1 MLLFGPFS
9 IRRKRTARVSTLRD
23 DSLLRHIA
31 DALTNRNVLL
41 RFFVCL
47 FAMIV
52 LLFAVEAWR
61 SPFTFRLGDHQPHG
75 ILAQVSFKRINRAET
90 DRAKALA
97 SEQVPFVF
105 RLTSNPSNRLL
116 EVFKSDLEEIAKA
129 ETLESVRPSTRSA
142 FGLWTETDRPMDD
155 LPPEMREQEFRKLR
169 TALFTGRPHDPMATE
184 EFLARPEDMSDRIAQ
199 LVAEAESFLA
209 PLQRYGIVDPFEL
222 SRNKIRVDQSLAILK
237 SLDDPQSLDD
247 PASREAAFRD
257 AVAPSEVLLT
267 ELLREEGTL
276 GKSWPRFPGLSA
288 IQLSFERW
296 LTSKQTSLV
305 SLRYEPSQT
314 QVARREARDK
324 VANVTDPYN
333 QGDVLVTPGQGIDE
347 STLDVLRDEYD
358 QVERGVSLR
367 DRILRVVSVFVLIFV
382 LTVLNGYYLIAN
394 EPRLVERLSGLAVYL
409 GAIVLAAFLG
419 RILSVDPWRAE
430 IIPLMVTVMVLAI
443 AYNQDLAA
451 LTAFTL
457 SLLLTLSSVADTGEF
472 VVLMS
477 VAATAIVPLSRV
489 SSRSALIKIG
499 FWCGVVY
506 FLVTYGTAVIKT
518 QSLDLLWRDR
528 TLLLHSLRGAGWC
541 LASGYI
547 VAGSLPFI
555 EATFG
560 IVTDISLLELSHVS
574 HPLLQELVRRAPG
587 TYNHSITVATL
598 AEAAAERIG
607 ANGLLVRVGA
617 YFHDIGKMLK
627 PGYFIENMLDGSSS
641 KHERLNPA
649 MSTLIIIGHVKD
661 GVDLAQQHSLPR
673 PLINFIEQHHGT
685 TLVQYFY
692 HAASKAAEDHPD
704 RIEVEESS
712 FRYPGPKPQS
722 RESGVMMLADA
733 VESASRTLS
742 EPTPKRIESLVRA
755 ITMDKLLDGQFE
767 ESTLTLSE
775 INLIQESL
783 TKSLISIF
791 HTRIKYPEQ
800 RAG

>member
-1 MLLFGPFS
+1 MILFGPFS
-9 IRRKRTARVSTLRD
+9 FRRKRTARVSTLRD
-23 DSLLRHIA
+23 DSLLRYVG
-31 DALTNRNVLL
+31 DALTDRNVLVRL
-41 RFFVCL
+41 FVCL
-47 FAMIV
+47 LATAA
-52 LLFAVEAWR
+52 LLLAVEAWR
-61 SPFTFRLGDHQPHG
+61 TPFTYRLGDYQPHG
-75 ILAQVSFKRINRAET
+75 ILAQVPFKRINRFET

-97 SEQVPFVF
+97 EDQVPFVF
-105 RLTSNPSNRLL
+105 RMEPNTSRRLL
-116 EVFKSDLEEIAKA
+116 DSLKSDLEEIAKA
-129 ETLESVRPSTRSA
+129 ETLESVRSSTRSA
-142 FGLWTETDRPMDD
+142 FGLWTETERPMDD
-155 LPPEMREQEFRKLR
+155 MPPEMREQEFKKLR

-184 EFLARPEDMSDRIAQ
+184 EFIARPEDMSDRIAQ
-199 LVAEAESFLA
+199 LLTDAEKFLE

-222 SRNKIRVDQSLAILK
+222 SRNKIRADQSLAILK
-237 SLDDPQSLDD
+237 PSNDLPLRD
-247 PASREAAFRD
+247 AEFKD
-257 AVAPSEVLLT
+257 AVAPAEVLLT
-267 ELLREEGTL
+267 ELLREEGKL
-276 GKSWPRFPGLSA
+276 GKSWSQFARLTS
-288 IQLSFERW
+288 IKSSFERW
-296 LTSKQTSLV
+296 LTSNHASLV
-305 SLRYEPSQT
+305 SLRYDPSLT
-314 QVARREARDK
+314 QAARHEARQK

-333 QGDVLVTPGQGIDE
+333 QGDVLVAPGHRIDE
-347 STLDVLRDEYD
+347 MSLDVLRDEYN
-358 QVERGVSLR
+358 QMESGVSLR
-367 DRILRVVSVFVLIFV
+367 DRILRVATVFVLIFV
-382 LTVLNGYYLIAN
+382 LAVLNGYYLVAN

-419 RILSVDPWRAE
+419 RILSFDPWRAE
-430 IIPLMVTVMVLAI
+430 IIPLMVTVMILAI

-489 SSRSALIKIG
+489 RSRSSLIKIG
-499 FWCGVVY
+499 FWCGVVF

-518 QSLDLLWRDR
+518 QSLDLLWRDQ
-528 TLLLHSLRGAGWC
+528 TLLLHALRGAGWC

-598 AEAAAERIG
+598 AEAAAERID

-627 PGYFIENMLDGSSS
+627 PGYFIENMLEGSSS

-661 GVDLAQQHSLPR
+661 GVDLAEQHNLPR
-673 PLINFIEQHHGT
+673 PIVDFIEQHHGT

-704 RIEVEESS
+704 HIEVEESS

>member
-1 MLLFGPFS
+1 MILFGPVSF
-9 IRRKRTARVSTLRD
+9 RRKRTARVSTLRD
-23 DSLLRHIA
+23 DSLLRLIG
-31 DALTNRNVLL
+31 DAFTDRNVLTRL
-41 RFFVCL
+41 FVCL
-47 FAMIV
+47 IAMAA
-52 LLFAVEAWR
+52 LLFAIEAWR
-61 SPFTFRLGDHQPHG
+61 TPFTHRLGDNQPHG
-75 ILAQVSFKRINRAET
+75 ILAQVPFKRINRFET
-90 DRAKALA
+90 DRAKAQA
-97 SEQVPFVF
+97 EDQVPFVF
-105 RLTSNPSNRLL
+105 RLEPSNSERLL
-116 EVFKSDLEEIAKA
+116 KSLKSDLEEIAQA
-129 ETLESVRPSTRSA
+129 ETLESVRSSTRSA

-155 LPPEMREQEFRKLR
+155 MPPEMQEQQFRKLR
-169 TALFTGRPHDPMATE
+169 SALFTGRPFDPMATE
-184 EFLARPEDMSDRIAQ
+184 EFIARPDDMSDRIVQ
-199 LVAEAESFLA
+199 LVSDAKTFLE
-209 PLQRYGIVDPFEL
+209 PVQRYGIVDPFEL
-222 SRNKIRVDQSLAILK
+222 SRNKIRGDQSLAIVKLP
-237 SLDDPQSLDD
+237 DDL
-247 PASREAAFRD
+247 AVREAAFKD
-257 AVAPSEVLLT
+257 AVAPAEVLLAS
-267 ELLREEGTL
+267 LLNDDGKL
-276 GKSWPRFPGLSA
+276 GKAWSQFPQLSA
-288 IQLSFERW
+288 IKGPFERW
-296 LTSKQTSLV
+296 LNSNHSSLV
-305 SLRYEPSQT
+305 SLRHDPSLT
-314 QVARREARDK
+314 QAARREARQK
-324 VANVTDPYN
+324 VPNVTDPYN
-333 QGDVLVTPGQGIDE
+333 QGDVLVTPGQKIDQAA
-347 STLDVLRDEYD
+347 LDVLHDEYD
-358 QVERGVSLR
+358 QVEQDVSLR
-367 DRILRVVSVFVLIFV
+367 NRILRVTTVFVLIFV
-382 LTVLNGYYLIAN
+382 LTVLNGYYLVAN

-419 RILSVDPWRAE
+419 RILSFDPWRAE
-430 IIPLMVTVMVLAI
+430 IIPLIVTVMVLAI

-457 SLLLTLSSVADTGEF
+457 SLLLTLSSVADIGEF

-477 VAATAIVPLSRV
+477 VGATAIVPLGRIR
-489 SSRSALIKIG
+489 SRSSLIKIG
-499 FWCGVVY
+499 FWCGVVF
-506 FLVTYGTAVIKT
+506 FLVTYGTAMCKT
-518 QSLDLLWRDR
+518 QSLDALWRDQG
-528 TLLLHSLRGAGWC
+528 LLLHSLRGAGWC

-598 AEAAAERIG
+598 AEAAAERID

-627 PGYFIENMLDGSSS
+627 PGYFIENMLEGASS
-641 KHERLNPA
+641 KHEHLNPA

-661 GVDLAQQHSLPR
+661 GVDLAEQHSLPR
-673 PLINFIEQHHGT
+673 PIVEFIEQHHGT

-742 EPTPKRIESLVRA
+742 EPTPKRIESLVRS

>member
-1 MLLFGPFS
+1 MILFGPVSF
-9 IRRKRTARVSTLRD
+9 RRKRTARVSTLRE
-23 DSLLRHIA
+23 DSLLRLIGT
-31 DALTNRNVLL
+31 ALTDRNV
-41 RFFVCL
+41 FVRL
-47 FAMIV
+47 IVTLVAMAG
-52 LLFAVEAWR
+52 LAFAVEAWR
-61 SPFTFRLGDHQPHG
+61 TPFTYRLGDYQPHG
-75 ILAQVSFKRINRAET
+75 ILAQVPFKRINRFET

-97 SEQVPFVF
+97 EDQVPFIF
-105 RLTSNPSNRLL
+105 RQEPVSRRRMLDALR
-116 EVFKSDLEEIAKA
+116 SDLEEIARA
-129 ETLESVRPSTRSA
+129 ESLESVRSSTRSA
-142 FGLWTETDRPMDD
+142 FGLWAEADRPTDD
-155 LPPEMREQEFRKLR
+155 MPPEMQEQEFRKLR
-169 TALFTGRPHDPMATE
+169 AALFTGRPYDPMATE
-184 EFLARPEDMSDRIAQ
+184 EFIARPDDMSDRIAQ
-199 LVAEAESFLA
+199 LVNDAENFLK
-209 PLQRYGIVDPFEL
+209 PLDDYGVVDPFEL
-222 SRNKIRVDQSLAILK
+222 SRNKIRSDQSLAILK
-237 SLDDPQSLDD
+237 AADGLS
-247 PASREAAFRD
+247 SREAALKD

-267 ELLREEGTL
+267 NLLQTDGKL
-276 GKSWPRFPGLSA
+276 GKNGTQFPRLLA
-288 IQLSFERW
+288 IKGPFERW
-296 LTSKQTSLV
+296 LSSNHASLI
-305 SLRYEPSQT
+305 SLHYDAVLT
-314 QVARREARDK
+314 QAARREARQK
-324 VANVTDPYN
+324 VTNVTDPYN
-333 QGDVLVTPGQGIDE
+333 QGDMLVTPGQRIDE
-347 STLDVLRDEYD
+347 TMLDVLRDEYD
-358 QVERGVSLR
+358 EVERNVSLR
-367 DRILRVVSVFVLIFV
+367 NRIIRIATVFVLVSV
-382 LTVLNGYYLIAN
+382 LTVLIGYYLVAN
-394 EPRLVERLSGLAVYL
+394 EPRLVGRLSGLAVYL
-409 GAIVLAAFLG
+409 GAIVLAAGLG
-419 RILSVDPWRAE
+419 RILSFDPWRAE
-430 IIPLMVTVMVLAI
+430 IIPLMVTVMILAI

-451 LTAFTL
+451 LTAFML
-457 SLLLTLSSVADTGEF
+457 SLLLTLSSVMDVGEF

-489 SSRSALIKIG
+489 SSRSSLIKIG

-506 FLVTYGTAVIKT
+506 FLVTWGTTIIKV
-518 QSLDLLWRDR
+518 QSLNLLWQDR
-528 TLLLHSLRGAGWC
+528 NLLLHSLRGAGWC

-555 EATFG
+555 ESTFG

-598 AEAAAERIG
+598 AEAAAESID

-627 PGYFIENMLDGSSS
+627 PGYFIENMLEGSAS
-641 KHERLNPA
+641 KHQRLNPA

-661 GVDLAQQHSLPR
+661 GVDLAEQHNLPR
-673 PLINFIEQHHGT
+673 PIINFIEQHHGT

-775 INLIQESL
+775 INQIQDSL

>member
-1 MLLFGPFS
+1 MILFGPFS
-9 IRRKRTARVSTLRD
+9 FRRKRTARVSTLRD
-23 DSLLRHIA
+23 DSLLRHVGNALA
-31 DALTNRNVLL
+31 DRNALVRL
-41 RFFVCL
+41 FVCL
-47 FAMIV
+47 IAMVV

-61 SPFTFRLGDHQPHG
+61 TPFTYRLGDYQPHG
-75 ILAQVSFKRINRAET
+75 ILAQVPFKRINRFET

-97 SEQVPFVF
+97 EDQVPFVF
-105 RLTSNPSNRLL
+105 RLEPNASRGLL
-116 EVFKSDLEEIAKA
+116 ELLKSDLEEIAKA
-129 ETLESVRPSTRSA
+129 ETLESVGASTRSA

-155 LPPEMREQEFRKLR
+155 MPPEMREQEFKKLR
-169 TALFTGRPHDPMATE
+169 AALFTGRPYDPMAAE
-184 EFLARPEDMSDRIAQ
+184 EFIARPEDMSDRITQ
-199 LVAEAESFLA
+199 LLADAEKFLE

-222 SRNKIRVDQSLAILK
+222 SRNKIRADQSLAILK
-237 SLDDPQSLDD
+237 LPDDP
-247 PASREAAFRD
+247 PSREAAFKD
-257 AVAPSEVLLT
+257 AVAPREVLLAD
-267 ELLREEGTL
+267 LLREDGTL
-276 GKSWPRFPGLSA
+276 GKTWSQFPRLAS
-288 IQLSFERW
+288 IKSSFERW
-296 LTSKQTSLV
+296 LTTNHASLV
-305 SLRYEPSQT
+305 SLRYDPSLT
-314 QVARREARDK
+314 QAARREAREK

-333 QGDVLVTPGQGIDE
+333 QGDVLVAPGQRIDE
-347 STLDVLRDEYD
+347 TALDVLRDEYN
-358 QVERGVSLR
+358 QMERSVSPR
-367 DRILRVVSVFVLIFV
+367 DRIFRVVTVFVLIFV
-382 LTVLNGYYLIAN
+382 LAVLIGYYLVAN

-419 RILSVDPWRAE
+419 RILSFDPWRAE
-430 IIPLMVTVMVLAI
+430 IIPLMVTVMILAI

-457 SLLLTLSSVADTGEF
+457 SLMLTLSSVADTGEF

-489 SSRSALIKIG
+489 RSRSSLIKIG
-499 FWCGVVY
+499 FWCGVVF

-518 QSLDLLWRDR
+518 QSLDLLWRDQ
-528 TLLLHSLRGAGWC
+528 TLLLHALRGAGWC

-598 AEAAAERIG
+598 AEAAAERID

-627 PGYFIENMLDGSSS
+627 PGYFIENMLEGSSS

-661 GVDLAQQHSLPR
+661 GVDLAEQHNLPR
-673 PLINFIEQHHGT
+673 PIIDFIEQHHGT

-704 RIEVEESS
+704 HIEVEESS

-722 RESGVMMLADA
+722 REAGVMMLADA

>member
-1 MLLFGPFS
+1 MILFGPVSF
-9 IRRKRTARVSTLRD
+9 RRKRTARVSTLRD
-23 DSLLRHIA
+23 DSLLRLIG
-31 DALTNRNVLL
+31 DALTDRNVLTRL
-41 RFFVCL
+41 FVCL
-47 FAMIV
+47 IAMGA

-61 SPFTFRLGDHQPHG
+61 TPFTYRLGDYQPHG
-75 ILAQVSFKRINRAET
+75 ILAQVPFKRINRFET
-90 DRAKALA
+90 DRVKAQA
-97 SEQVPFVF
+97 EDQVPFVF
-105 RLTSNPSNRLL
+105 RLEPNGTGRLL
-116 EVFKSDLEEIAKA
+116 KSLNSDLEEIAKA
-129 ETLESVRPSTRSA
+129 ETLESVRSSTRSA
-142 FGLWTETDRPMDD
+142 FGLWTETDRPTDD
-155 LPPEMREQEFRKLR
+155 MPPEMQEQEFRKLR
-169 TALFTGRPHDPMATE
+169 AALFTGHPFDPMATE
-184 EFLARPEDMSDRIAQ
+184 EFIARPDDMSDRIAQ
-199 LVAEAESFLA
+199 LISDAESFLE
-209 PLQRYGIVDPFEL
+209 PVQRYGIVDPFEL
-222 SRNKIRVDQSLAILK
+222 SRNKIRGDQSLAIVKLP
-237 SLDDPQSLDD
+237 DDLVT
-247 PASREAAFRD
+247 REAAFKD
-257 AVAPSEVLLT
+257 AVAPEEVLLAS
-267 ELLREEGTL
+267 LLNSDGKL
-276 GKSWPRFPGLSA
+276 GKAWSQFPQLLA
-288 IQLSFERW
+288 IKGPFERW
-296 LTSKQTSLV
+296 LNSNHSALV
-305 SLRYEPSQT
+305 SLRHDSSLT
-314 QVARREARDK
+314 QAARREARQK

-333 QGDVLVTPGQGIDE
+333 RGDLLVTPEQKIDQAA
-347 STLDVLRDEYD
+347 LDVLRDEYD
-358 QVERGVSLR
+358 QVEQDVSLR
-367 DRILRVVSVFVLIFV
+367 NRTLRIATVFVLIFV

-419 RILSVDPWRAE
+419 RILSFDPWRAE
-430 IIPLMVTVMVLAI
+430 VIPLIVTVMILAI

-457 SLLLTLSSVADTGEF
+457 SLLLTLSSVTDTGEF

-477 VAATAIVPLSRV
+477 VAATAIVPLGRIR
-489 SSRSALIKIG
+489 SRSSLIKIG

-506 FLVTYGTAVIKT
+506 ALVTWGTAIIKT
-518 QSLDLLWRDR
+518 QSLDLLRHDQA
-528 TLLLHSLRGAGWC
+528 LLLHSLRGAGWC

-555 EATFG
+555 QATFG

-598 AEAAAERIG
+598 AEAAAERID

-627 PGYFIENMLDGSSS
+627 PGYFIENMLEGSSS
-641 KHERLNPA
+641 KHEHLNPA

-661 GVDLAQQHSLPR
+661 GVDLAVQHSLPR
-673 PLINFIEQHHGT
+673 PIVDFIEQHHGT

-775 INLIQESL
+775 INLIQDSL

>member
-1 MLLFGPFS
+1 MILFGPFS
-9 IRRKRTARVSTLRD
+9 FRRKRTARVSTLRD
-23 DSLLRHIA
+23 DSLLRHIG
-31 DALTNRNVLL
+31 DALTDRNVLL

-47 FAMIV
+47 FAMVV
-52 LLFAVEAWR
+52 LIIAVEAWR
-61 SPFTFRLGDHQPHG
+61 SPFTYRLGDHQPHG
-75 ILAQVSFKRINRAET
+75 ILAQVPFKRINRFET

-97 SEQVPFVF
+97 DDQVPFVF
-105 RLTSNPSNRLL
+105 RLEPKSSGRLL
-116 EVFKSDLEEIAKA
+116 DSFKSDLEEIAKA
-129 ETLESVRPSTRSA
+129 EALESVRSSTRSA
-142 FGLWTETDRPMDD
+142 FGLWTETDKPMDD
-155 LPPEMREQEFRKLR
+155 MPPEMREQEFRKLR

-199 LVAEAESFLA
+199 LVTEAEKFLE

-222 SRNKIRVDQSLAILK
+222 SRNKIRSDQSLAILK
-237 SLDDPQSLDD
+237 LTDDLS
-247 PASREAAFRD
+247 AREAAFKD
-257 AVAPSEVLLT
+257 AVAPAEVLLA
-267 ELLREEGTL
+267 ELLRDEGKL
-276 GKSWPRFPGLSA
+276 GKSWTQLPNLTA
-288 IQLSFERW
+288 IKSSFERW
-296 LTSKQTSLV
+296 LTANHSSLV
-305 SLRYEPSQT
+305 SLRYDPSQT
-314 QVARREARDK
+314 QAARREARDK

-333 QGDVLVTPGQGIDE
+333 QGDVLVPPGQKIDE
-347 STLDVLRDEYD
+347 TALDVLRDEYD
-358 QVERGVSLR
+358 QVERDVSLR
-367 DRILRVVSVFVLIFV
+367 DRIVRVGAVFVLIFV
-382 LTVLNGYYLIAN
+382 LTVLNGYYLVLN

-419 RILSVDPWRAE
+419 RILSFDPWRAE
-430 IIPLMVTVMVLAI
+430 IIPLMVTVMILAI

-489 SSRSALIKIG
+489 SSRSSLIKIG
-499 FWCGVVY
+499 FWCGVVF

-518 QSLDLLWRDR
+518 QSLDLLWRDQ
-528 TLLLHSLRGAGWC
+528 TLLLHALRGAGWC

-627 PGYFIENMLDGSSS
+627 PGYFIENMLEGSSS

-661 GVDLAQQHSLPR
+661 GVDLAEQHSLPR
-673 PLINFIEQHHGT
+673 PIIDFIEQHHGT

-733 VESASRTLS
+733 IESASRTLS

>member
-1 MLLFGPFS
+1 M
-9 IRRKRTARVSTLRD
+9 
-23 DSLLRHIA
+23 LRHIG
-31 DALTNRNVLL
+31 DALSDRNVLTRL
-41 RFFVCL
+41 FVCL
-47 FAMIV
+47 IAMAA

-61 SPFTFRLGDHQPHG
+61 TPFTYRLGDYQPHG
-75 ILAQVSFKRINRAET
+75 ILAQVPFKRINRFET
-90 DRAKALA
+90 DRARSLA
-97 SEQVPFVF
+97 EDQVPFVF
-105 RLTSNPSNRLL
+105 RLDTIAPKRLL
-116 EVFKSDLEEIAKA
+116 NSFRADLEEVAKA
-129 ETLESVRPSTRSA
+129 ETLESVRSSTRSA
-142 FGLWTETDRPMDD
+142 FGWGSDTERPTDNM
-155 LPPEMREQEFRKLR
+155 PPEMPEQEFKKLR
-169 TALFTGRPHDPMATE
+169 AALFTGRAMDPMASE
-184 EFLARPEDMSDRIAQ
+184 EFIARPDDMTDRLIQ
-199 LVAEAESFLA
+199 LNEEAEKFLE

-222 SRNKIRVDQSLAILK
+222 SRNKIRAEHRLAISK
-237 SLDDPQSLDD
+237 SPHDL
-247 PASREAAFRD
+247 PARDAAFKD
-257 AVAPSEVLLT
+257 AVAPSEVLLVS
-267 ELLREEGTL
+267 LLQGDGTL
-276 GKSWPRFPGLSA
+276 GKSWPQFPQLA
-288 IQLSFERW
+288 VIQGPFERW
-296 LTSKQTSLV
+296 LTANHNLLV
-305 SLRYEPSQT
+305 SLRFDPLLTQT
-314 QVARREARDK
+314 ARREARQK

-333 QGDVLVTPGQGIDE
+333 QGDVLVPPGQRIDE
-347 STLDVLRDEYD
+347 AALDVLRDEYN
-358 QVERGVSLR
+358 QVEEEVSARNRSLR
-367 DRILRVVSVFVLIFV
+367 IATVFVLIFV
-382 LTVLNGYYLIAN
+382 LTVLNGYYLVAN
-394 EPRLVERLSGLAVYL
+394 EPRLAERLTGLAVYL
-409 GAIVLAAFLG
+409 GAIVLAVFLG
-419 RILSVDPWRAE
+419 RVLSFDPWRAE
-430 IIPLMVTVMVLAI
+430 IIPLIVTVMILTI

-457 SLLLTLSSVADTGEF
+457 SLLLTLSTVADTGEF

-489 SSRSALIKIG
+489 RSRSSLIKIG

-506 FLVTYGTAVIKT
+506 FLVTYGTAIIKM
-518 QSLDLLWRDR
+518 QSLDLLWRDQV
-528 TLLLHSLRGAGWC
+528 LLLHSLRGAGWC

-555 EATFG
+555 ESTFG

-627 PGYFIENMLDGSSS
+627 PSYFIENLLEGSSS
-641 KHERLNPA
+641 KHLNLNPA
-649 MSTLIIIGHVKD
+649 MSTLVIIGHVKD
-661 GVDLAQQHSLPR
+661 GVDLAEQHSLPR
-673 PLINFIEQHHGT
+673 PIIDFIEQHHGT

-733 VESASRTLS
+733 IESASRTLS

-791 HTRIKYPEQ
+791 HTRIKYPDQ

>member
-1 MLLFGPFS
+1 MRLIGG
-9 IRRKRTARVSTLRD
+9 
-23 DSLLRHIA
+23 
-31 DALTNRNVLL
+31 ALTDRNVLTRL
-41 RFFVCL
+41 LVCL
-47 FAMIV
+47 IAMAA

-61 SPFTFRLGDHQPHG
+61 TPFIYRLGDYQPHG
-75 ILAQVSFKRINRAET
+75 ILAQVPFKRINRFET
-90 DRAKALA
+90 DRAKAQA
-97 SEQVPFVF
+97 EDQVPFVF
-105 RLTSNPSNRLL
+105 RLEPNTTQRVLKSL
-116 EVFKSDLEEIAKA
+116 KSDLEEIAKA
-129 ETLESVRPSTRSA
+129 ETLESVRSSTRSA

-155 LPPEMREQEFRKLR
+155 LPPEIQEQEFRKLR
-169 TALFTGRPHDPMATE
+169 AALFTGRPYDPMAAE
-184 EFLARPEDMSDRIAQ
+184 EFIARPDDMSDRIAQ
-199 LVAEAESFLA
+199 LVSDAETFLA
-209 PLQRYGIVDPFEL
+209 PVQRYGIVDPFEL
-222 SRNKIRVDQSLAILK
+222 SRNKIRADQSLAILK
-237 SLDDPQSLDD
+237 LPDDLP
-247 PASREAAFRD
+247 SREAAFKD
-257 AVAPSEVLLT
+257 AVAPAEVLLT
-267 ELLREEGTL
+267 NLLHSEGKL
-276 GKSWPRFPGLSA
+276 GKGWTQFPQLLA
-288 IQLSFERW
+288 IKGQFERW
-296 LTSKQTSLV
+296 LLSNHATLV
-305 SLRYEPSQT
+305 SLRYDPLLT
-314 QVARREARDK
+314 QATRREARQK

-333 QGDVLVTPGQGIDE
+333 QGDVLVTPGQKIDQAA
-347 STLDVLRDEYD
+347 LDVLRDEYD
-358 QVERGVSLR
+358 QVEQDVSLR
-367 DRILRVVSVFVLIFV
+367 NRILRVATVFVLIFV
-382 LTVLNGYYLIAN
+382 LTVLNGYYLVAN
-394 EPRLVERLSGLAVYL
+394 EPRLIERLSGLAVYL

-419 RILSVDPWRAE
+419 RILSFDPWRAE
-430 IIPLMVTVMVLAI
+430 VIPLMVTVMILAI

-457 SLLLTLSSVADTGEF
+457 SLLLTLSSVVDTGEF

-477 VAATAIVPLSRV
+477 VAATAIVPLGRIR
-489 SSRSALIKIG
+489 SRSSLIKIG

-518 QSLDLLWRDR
+518 QSLDLVWHDQA
-528 TLLLHSLRGAGWC
+528 LLLHALRGAGWC

-598 AEAAAERIG
+598 AEAAAEGIG

-627 PGYFIENMLDGSSS
+627 PGYFIENMLEGSSS
-641 KHERLNPA
+641 KHLNLNPA

-661 GVDLAQQHSLPR
+661 GVDLAEQHSLPR
-673 PLINFIEQHHGT
+673 PIIDFIEQHHGT